1 MSGRK
6 SHSNQPTIKM
16 NITRLDRSLRK
27 NLRDLLQGYVE
38 HCEVSH
44 HLMARMD
51 FPIYYHGFKFGAPV
65 FTHIGRSEPSSDRQV
80 IGLIGLNDPGSQ
92 VASDVLL
99 QLIEILTQHPNLA
112 DDSVLRI
119 LPVAN
124 PVALE
129 MGDDAPA
136 SEEWDILRHLIGQF
150 QEQAVDGL
158 LELVSGQDDRYSLEG
173 EASPSLFA
181 ALEDV
186 HAGLPA
192 DSERSRVRYPDHIT
206 LKPVGASDRW
216 KLRLTIPE
224 TWTDAPEVHATAR
237 FIARLITTHSWRVR
251 PRKGQRS
258 RF

>member
-6 SHSNQPTIKM
+6 IAPINHIVM

-38 HCEVSH
+38 HCEVSL

-65 FTHIGRSEPSSDRQV
+65 FTHIGPAEPKGDRQV
-80 IGLIGLNDPGSQ
+80 IGLIGLNSPTSQ

-99 QLIEILTQHPNLA
+99 QFIEILTQQPHMA
-112 DDSVLRI
+112 GDSVLRI

-129 MGDDAPA
+129 IGEGAPGTEDWA
-136 SEEWDILRHLIGQF
+136 ILQHLIGQF
-150 QEQAVDGL
+150 HEQAVDGI
-158 LELVSGQDDRYSLEG
+158 LEIVSAPGDRYALEG
-173 EASPSLFA
+173 GATPSLFA

-186 HAGLPA
+186 RAGLP
-192 DSERSRVRYPDHIT
+192 DDTERSRVRHPDHVS
-206 LKPVGASDRW
+206 LQPVGPQERW
-216 KLRLTIPE
+216 SLKLTIPE
-224 TWTDAPEVHATAR
+224 SWTDAPEIHAIAR

-258 RF
+258 PF

>member
-6 SHSNQPTIKM
+6 NRSNQPTNTM

-38 HCEVSH
+38 HCEVSL

-65 FTHIGRSEPSSDRQV
+65 FTHIGPSEPQGDRQV
-80 IGLIGLNDPGSQ
+80 LGLIGLNDPSSQ

-99 QLIEILTQHPNLA
+99 QFIEILTQQPRMANDA
-112 DDSVLRI
+112 VLRI

-129 MGDDAPA
+129 LEKDAP
-136 SEEWDILRHLIGQF
+136 STDEWPILQHLIGQF
-150 QEQAVDGL
+150 REQAVDGI
-158 LELVSGQDDRYSLEG
+158 LEISSGDGERYALEG
-173 EASPSLFA
+173 NATPSLFA

-186 HAGLPA
+186 RASLPQ
-192 DSERSRVRYPDHIT
+192 DSERFRVRHPDHISLT
-206 LKPVGASDRW
+206 PVAAHDRW
-216 KLRLTIPE
+216 HLKLTIPR
-224 TWTDAPEVHATAR
+224 TWTEAPEVHAMAR
-237 FIARLITTHSWRVR
+237 FIAKLITTHSWRSR
-251 PRKGQRS
+251 PRREQRS

>member
-6 SHSNQPTIKM
+6 NRSNQPTITM

-38 HCEVSH
+38 HCEVSL

-65 FTHIGRSEPSSDRQV
+65 FTHIGPSEPQGERQV
-80 IGLIGLNDPGSQ
+80 LGLIGLNDPTSQ
-92 VASDVLL
+92 VPSDVLL
-99 QLIEILTQHPNLA
+99 QFIEILTQQPRMAN
-112 DDSVLRI
+112 DSVLRI

-129 MGDDAPA
+129 LEQDAPA
-136 SEEWDILRHLIGQF
+136 TEEWAILQHLIGQF
-150 QEQAVDGL
+150 NEQAVDGI
-158 LELVSGQDDRYSLEG
+158 LEVTSSDGEQYALEG
-173 EASPSLFA
+173 NATPSLFA

-186 HAGLPA
+186 RASLPQ
-192 DSERSRVRYPDHIT
+192 DSERFRVRHPDHIALT
-206 LKPVGASDRW
+206 PVASSDRW
-216 KLRLTIPE
+216 HLRLTIPRA
-224 TWTDAPEVHATAR
+224 WTDAPEVHAIAR
-237 FIARLITTHSWRVR
+237 FIARLITTHSWRSR
-251 PRKGQRS
+251 PRKEQRS